1 VKFGHKLLCRTVYFH
16 FLTDKRLE
24 TEPIFTH
31 YLTGRYIAPDMFMK
45 CVKVNLGEFAEI
57 EDSHTAADVNAH
69 YIGNYLVTEVAC
81 ETNDTT
87 GTGVNV
93 GHNAYLLVGKHINR
107 KEFLDLVQ
115 GVLLD
120 VVRKY
125 LYVIFFY
132 YPHILMLLIFRYKG
146 RLSLRNHFAHCVF
159 ITTFFHERKIT
170 PRVAHFTVQH
180 EILLPVKYS

>member
-1 VKFGHKLLCRTVYFH
+1 
-16 FLTDKRLE
+16 
-24 TEPIFTH
+24 
-31 YLTGRYIAPDMFMK
+31 MFMK

-69 YIGNYLVTEVAC
+69 YIGNDLVAKVAG
-81 ETNDTT
+81 ETNDAACP
-87 GTGVNV
+87 GVNV
-93 GHNAYLLVGKHINR
+93 RHNAYLLVGKHINR

-132 YPHILMLLIFRYKG
+132 YPHILMFSILNAKLEYRCATI
-146 RLSLRNHFAHCVF
+146 LRIKKETRHSSMSAKLH
-159 ITTFFHERKIT
+159 
-170 PRVAHFTVQH
+170 PR
-180 EILLPVKYS
+180 

>member
-1 VKFGHKLLCRTVYFH
+1 
-16 FLTDKRLE
+16 
-24 TEPIFTH
+24 
-31 YLTGRYIAPDMFMK
+31 MFMK

-69 YIGNYLVTEVAC
+69 YIGNDLVAKVAG
-81 ETNDTT
+81 ETNDAACP
-87 GTGVNV
+87 GVNV
-93 GHNAYLLVGKHINR
+93 RHNAYLLVGKHINR

-132 YPHILMLLIFRYKG
+132 YPHILMFLIFRCKG
-146 RLSLRNHFAHCVF
+146 RLSLRSHFAHCVF